1 MEQNVEEAYLSGNVM
16 MMGVA
21 RLRLLRNSTPRHP
34 SPSLRSLFCRQKKS
48 TNGKTG
54 LPSVALAK
62 DGGRL
67 GTRTPDIHGVNVT
80 L

>member
-34 SPSLRSLFCRQKKS
+34 SLSRRSLFASKKIYERQDW
-48 TNGKTG
+48 
-54 LPSVALAK
+54 LAI
-62 DGGRL
+62 R
-67 GTRTPDIHGVNVT
+67 RV
-80 L
+80 